1 METVIRELQG
11 EISQHS
17 PWLVEGDRFQGE
29 RGLKEGTQ
37 EALGWGSLREE

>member
-17 PWLVEGDRFQGE
+17 PWLVEGDRFQGGE
-29 RGLKEGTQ
+29 GLKRRDSKRLWDGG
-37 EALGWGSLREE
+37 A